1 MFNWKMSEID
11 RGSSSQAA
19 DATEGARQQ
28 QVAETSETGREDP
41 WYPPI
46 SPWYVR
52 HLQLYV
58 MVPNM
63 CGFPASTIVSGGM

>member
-19 DATEGARQQ
+19 DATEGAKQQ

-41 WYPPI
+41 
-46 SPWYVR
+46 
-52 HLQLYV
+52 
-58 MVPNM
+58 
-63 CGFPASTIVSGGM
+63 